1 MSETEPSLRI
11 LVKWNEKEIEFTGSR
26 EEVCSAF
33 LSFLCE
39 KLPALEAVSKVLLTI
54 NMDQVLKSLDGLLL
68 IAKEGVMFLPDVKP
82 KSRDAV
88 ILCLVGH
95 YAGFKMG
102 LLDKDTLHFSEIEK
116 ITGEKRG
123 TVSGRLSELTRERVV
138 ESPEKG
144 EYRITSLGIKYFI
157 DQVVNTLKQV
167 KT

>member
-1 MSETEPSLRI
+1 MSETEQSLQI

-33 LSFLCE
+33 LNFLYE
-39 KLPALEAVSKVLLTI
+39 ELPALEAVSKVLLTVDM
-54 NMDQVLKSLDGLLL
+54 NQVLKSLNGLLL
-68 IAKEGVMFLPDVKP
+68 IAKEGIMFLPHVKP

-123 TVSGRLSELTRERVV
+123 TISGRLSELTRERVV

-144 EYRITSLGIKYFI
+144 EYRITSLGIKYFV
-157 DQVVNTLKQV
+157 DQVANTLKQV